1 MKIIKFEGEIF
12 ETIIGYEKAINI
24 IKEKYSESGIA
35 VVIPVDTNTEK
46 TLVSIAL
53 LASKKDERHEEE
65 LQTLETLFLN
75 HTRTLVPINEQS
87 AALSFIKKQFN

>member
-12 ETIIGYEKAINI
+12 ETIIGYDKAINI

-46 TLVSIAL
+46 TFQS
-53 LASKKDERHEEE
+53 
-65 LQTLETLFLN
+65 LFEF
-75 HTRTLVPINEQS
+75 T
-87 AALSFIKKQFN
+87 